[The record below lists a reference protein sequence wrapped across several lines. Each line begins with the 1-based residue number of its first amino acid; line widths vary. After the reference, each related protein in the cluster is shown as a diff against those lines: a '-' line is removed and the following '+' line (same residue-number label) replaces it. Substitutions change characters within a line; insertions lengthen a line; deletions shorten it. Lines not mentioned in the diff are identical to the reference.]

1 MVMIGRVS
9 AAVGSCALAVCGGL
23 ALASE
28 TPPAS
33 PFIPAP
39 AAVPTRG
46 ATLRLGKCVNLSN
59 MLEAPTE
66 GAWGRAFR
74 DSDMDVIAAKG
85 FTGIRLPAR
94 FSAHA
99 GREAPYTVDASFLK
113 RVHHIVDLATARGIA
128 VIVDNHHYAD
138 DAIFQNPLGE
148 APRFAAIWRQIAVS
162 FKDAPASV
170 YFELINEPHDKFDAS
185 NLMAVQAPAL
195 AAVRESNPTRPVVI
209 DGSHWASIADMLTM
223 QFPDDPNV
231 VPTFHYYDPANFG
244 FDKAPWMNPAVRE
257 TFGSSTDV
265 AELRD
270 VLKRLQ
276 GFMRSTGRVPFA
288 GELGANEARAVD
300 QRAIFYNLTSTAF
313 ASIGVQSCAWGYTN
327 THQLYRDGSG
337 WEPGIA
343 DGLATVTDLKR

>member
-1 MVMIGRVS
+1 MLGRVS
-9 AAVGSCALAVCGGL
+9 AAFCVMALAVCGG
-23 ALASE
+23 AAA
-28 TPPAS
+28 PGPNS
-33 PFIPAP
+33 PFTPAP
-39 AAVPTRG
+39 AAVPTKG
-46 ATLRLGKCVNLSN
+46 ATLRLGKCVNISN

-66 GAWGRAFR
+66 GAWGRGFR
-74 DSDMDVIAAKG
+74 DSDMDLIAAKG

-99 GREAPYTVDASFLK
+99 KLEAPYTVDASFLK

-128 VIVDNHHYAD
+128 VIVDNHHYAG
-138 DAIFQNPLGE
+138 DAIFTNPLAE
-148 APRFAAIWRQIAVS
+148 APRFAEIWRQVAVS

-209 DGSHWASIADMLTM
+209 DGSHWASLADMLTT
-223 QFPDDPNV
+223 QFPDDPNI

-244 FDKAPWMNPAVRE
+244 FDKAPWMNPAVRD
-257 TFGSSTDV
+257 TFGNSADIE
-265 AELRD
+265 ELRG
-270 VLKRLQ
+270 VLKRIQ
-276 GFMRSTGRVPFA
+276 GFMRSTGRVPFV
-288 GELGANEARAVD
+288 GELGAHESRATD
-300 QRAIFYNLTSTAF
+300 QRAIFYHLTSTAF
-313 ASIGVQSCAWGYTN
+313 ASIGVQSCAWGFTN

-343 DGLATVTDLKR
+343 DGLATVASLPK